1 MTSFIREAT
10 ARIEA
15 ARATNDAITIV
26 NTQMDIRDEFF
37 NQDDGSDAMHFFYMD
52 VIQEF

>member
-1 MTSFIREAT
+1 MNFIRQAN

-15 ARATNDAITIV
+15 ARATNDAITII

-37 NQDDGSDAMHFFYMD
+37 NQDDGSDEMHFFYMD

>member
-1 MTSFIREAT
+1 MKSFIREAT

-15 ARATNDAITIV
+15 ARATEDAITII
-26 NTQMDIRDEFF
+26 NAQMDVRDDFF
-37 NQDDGSDAMHFFYMD
+37 NQDDGSDEMHFFYMD